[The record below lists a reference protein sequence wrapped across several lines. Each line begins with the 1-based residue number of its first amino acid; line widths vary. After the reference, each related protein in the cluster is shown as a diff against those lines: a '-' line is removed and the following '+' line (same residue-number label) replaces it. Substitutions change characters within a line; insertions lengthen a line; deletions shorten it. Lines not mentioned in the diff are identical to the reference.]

1 MKLTTRGRYAVAAM
15 LDLALHH
22 DARPVAMADI
32 ARRNRISPAYLE
44 QLLGRLRRQGLVE
57 STRGPGGGYR
67 LARPAD
73 EITVA
78 GVIVAVNES
87 VDATRCGG
95 ARDCHDGGRCL
106 THDLW
111 EDLTRHIQD
120 FLESVT
126 LAELCA
132 RATQRKAHTGSST
145 AVPLRPMPQFAAAA
159 MK

>member
-1 MKLTTRGRYAVAAM
+1 MKLTTRGRYAVTAM
-15 LDLALHH
+15 LDLALHEGKGP
-22 DARPVAMADI
+22 ATLADI

-44 QLLGRLRRQGLVE
+44 QLLAGLRRQGLVE
-57 STRGPGGGYR
+57 SMRGPGGGYR
-67 LARPAD
+67 LSQPA
-73 EITVA
+73 ENITVA
-78 GVIVAVNES
+78 RVIEAVNET

-95 ARDCHDGGRCL
+95 ARDCRDGGRCL

-111 EDLTRHIQD
+111 EGLTRHIQD

-132 RATQRKAHTGSST
+132 RAGREQAAPIT
-145 AVPLRPMPQFAAAA
+145 ATVVPLRPMPRVASAT